1 MVRGVWRVGSGNAGA
16 AGGIYPGA
24 GAGAKAG
31 ELTRWRTL
39 PLNSLARQNS
49 DLHLLRNAAPTV
61 VKMLQSTGLN
71 AVPPNLNAMPVSVET
86 WLASPASEG
95 WRLLWLTLPDGKSG
109 VLVPVDGVRNSAAL
123 GELATRH
130 PGSSS
135 DRKASFD
142 SLFALYRSLLSGLLG
157 VALAV
162 IAGGAMLRLGWR
174 KGLVALVP
182 SVLSLGGGLAALAVT
197 GHPVNLF
204 LLALVLVL
212 GIGINYTLFSA
223 TRAARR

>member
-1 MVRGVWRVGSGNAGA
+1 MARRLRKRWSGWRHL
-16 AGGIYPGA
+16 PGA

-130 PGSSS
+130 PGSSGLTV
-135 DRKASFD
+135 RPASTAC
-142 SLFALYRSLLSGLLG
+142 LRSTARCCRGCW
-157 VALAV
+157 A
-162 IAGGAMLRLGWR
+162 WR
-174 KGLVALVP
+174 W
-182 SVLSLGGGLAALAVT
+182 
-197 GHPVNLF
+197 
-204 LLALVLVL
+204 
-212 GIGINYTLFSA
+212 
-223 TRAARR
+223 R

>member
-130 PGSSS
+130 PGVVWV

-174 KGLVALVP
+174 KGWWRWCRP
-182 SVLSLGGGLAALAVT
+182 CCRWAA
-197 GHPVNLF
+197 GW
-204 LLALVLVL
+204 
-212 GIGINYTLFSA
+212 
-223 TRAARR
+223 RRWP